1 MSNKPTH
8 QAPATNVFGVRIVPT
23 LADTRQMNR
32 SGKASENLPNMRDF
46 FTVSDKKGSLAAIYG
61 QEKCSL
67 VILNGSYSGFIR
79 QRRKFTRM
87 SYEHEPIS
95 PMFRIDV
102 SAETESAPMSL
113 DRIAIDLLRQLA
125 AGQQQQIRLLE
136 ELVHQQVAVNKQR
149 ASELQQWKNANPELA
164 RSCRRAAETLSR
176 VQTQFLDVLTEEVA
190 DSEDHLIEGE
200 FMLNEFVDR
209 FGPRLAHL
217 NGVLQ
222 VLAQLG
228 SADATA

>member
-1 MSNKPTH
+1 
-8 QAPATNVFGVRIVPT
+8 
-23 LADTRQMNR
+23 
-32 SGKASENLPNMRDF
+32 
-46 FTVSDKKGSLAAIYG
+46 
-61 QEKCSL
+61 
-67 VILNGSYSGFIR
+67 
-79 QRRKFTRM
+79 M

-102 SAETESAPMSL
+102 SAESESTQPAN
-113 DRIAIDLLRQLA
+113 DRTAIDLLRQLV
-125 AGQQQQIRLLE
+125 AGQQQQNRLLE

-149 ASELQQWKNANPELA
+149 ANELQQWKNANPDLA

-176 VQTQFLDVLTEEVA
+176 VQTQFLDVLTDEIA

-200 FMLNEFVDR
+200 YMLNEFVDR

-228 SADATA
+228 SSDANA